1 MFKVLRDWIQRYFSD
16 EEAVVLA
23 VLLFL
28 AFTAVLTL
36 GGMLAPVLA
45 GMVLAYLMQGLVVT
59 LERLRV
65 PGGVAVGLVF
75 ALFMGLLL
83 VFIVVVVPLL
93 WHQLITLFNELPGM
107 LAKWQSLLLLLPERY
122 PHLVSDEQV
131 LQAIEAARGEI
142 GKFGQW
148 ALTFSLS
155 SLPLL
160 VNIMIYLVLVPILVF
175 FFLKDRAMIGQWVR
189 GYLPRER
196 ALITRVAHEMNRQI
210 ANYIRGKVIEIF
222 ICGGVTYIAFVVLEL
237 NYAALLA
244 LLVGISVV
252 VPYVGAVVVT
262 VPVFLIA
269 LFQWGWSDQFIYLMA
284 VYGIIQTLDG
294 NVLVPL
300 LFSEAVNLH
309 PVAIICAV
317 LLFGGL
323 WGFWGGVLRDSPGDA
338 VQGRAGCLAAQGA
351 GGGAAALRGWFDRSV
366 GLMAPSRASSLP
378 QLTEL
383 FRKTPSNVGAGLLA
397 KAPSQASIESGL
409 VQCLSSR
416 QNRINMPRHLH
427 AAPFLTQYAILVDQ
441 ERAAIHAHVFLAV
454 ELFQLD
460 HVEQLTDG
468 FVLVADQ
475 LKGEFLFALEVL
487 VGFEA
492 VARHAE
498 HFGIGG
504 LERSVL
510 ITKALPLGRAAR
522 GAVLGVEVDHY
533 LLAFQAGEADGLPA
547 GGGGLEIG
555 NRLVDGNGHES
566 FLTLGSVGARVRSGH
581 RGSARRQ
588 NPGTDRAAS

>member
-45 GMVLAYLMQGLVVT
+45 GMVLAYLMQGLVVI
-59 LERLRV
+59 LERLRL
-65 PGGVAVGLVF
+65 PGAVAVGLVF
-75 ALFMGLLL
+75 ALFMGGLL
-83 VFIVVVVPLL
+83 VFILVVVPLL

-131 LQAIEAARGEI
+131 LQAIEVARGEI

-175 FFLKDRAMIGQWVR
+175 FFLKDREMIGQWVR

-196 ALITRVAHEMNRQI
+196 ALITRVAQEMNRQI

-222 ICGGVTYIAFVVLEL
+222 ICGGVTYIAFVALGL

-244 LLVGISVV
+244 LLVGVSVV

-262 VPVFLIA
+262 VPVLLIA

-323 WGFWGGVLRDSPGDA
+323 WGFWGVFFAIP
-338 VQGRAGCLAAQGA
+338 LA
-351 GGGAAALRGWFDRSV
+351 
-366 GLMAPSRASSLP
+366 
-378 QLTEL
+378 TL
-383 FRKTPSNVGAGLLA
+383 FK
-397 KAPSQASIESGL
+397 
-409 VQCLSSR
+409 
-416 QNRINMPRHLH
+416 
-427 AAPFLTQYAILVDQ
+427 
-441 ERAAIHAHVFLAV
+441 
-454 ELFQLD
+454 
-460 HVEQLTDG
+460 
-468 FVLVADQ
+468 
-475 LKGEFLFALEVL
+475 
-487 VGFEA
+487 
-492 VARHAE
+492 
-498 HFGIGG
+498 
-504 LERSVL
+504 
-510 ITKALPLGRAAR
+510 
-522 GAVLGVEVDHY
+522 AVLDAWPRKEPEVSP
-533 LLAFQAGEADGLPA
+533 LL
-547 GGGGLEIG
+547 
-555 NRLVDGNGHES
+555 
-566 FLTLGSVGARVRSGH
+566 
-581 RGSARRQ
+581 
-588 NPGTDRAAS
+588 

>member
-59 LERLRV
+59 LERLRI

-75 ALFMGLLL
+75 ALFMGVLL

-131 LQAIEAARGEI
+131 LQAIEVARGEI

-175 FFLKDRAMIGQWVR
+175 FFLKDREMIGLWVR

-222 ICGGVTYIAFVVLEL
+222 ICGGATYIGFVVLGL

-262 VPVFLIA
+262 VPVLLIA

-284 VYGIIQTLDG
+284 VYGIIQVLDG

-323 WGFWGGVLRDSPGDA
+323 WGFWGVFFAIP
-338 VQGRAGCLAAQGA
+338 LA
-351 GGGAAALRGWFDRSV
+351 
-366 GLMAPSRASSLP
+366 
-378 QLTEL
+378 TL
-383 FRKTPSNVGAGLLA
+383 FK
-397 KAPSQASIESGL
+397 
-409 VQCLSSR
+409 
-416 QNRINMPRHLH
+416 
-427 AAPFLTQYAILVDQ
+427 
-441 ERAAIHAHVFLAV
+441 
-454 ELFQLD
+454 
-460 HVEQLTDG
+460 
-468 FVLVADQ
+468 
-475 LKGEFLFALEVL
+475 
-487 VGFEA
+487 
-492 VARHAE
+492 
-498 HFGIGG
+498 
-504 LERSVL
+504 
-510 ITKALPLGRAAR
+510 
-522 GAVLGVEVDHY
+522 AVLDAWPRKEPVVAP
-533 LLAFQAGEADGLPA
+533 LL
-547 GGGGLEIG
+547 
-555 NRLVDGNGHES
+555 
-566 FLTLGSVGARVRSGH
+566 
-581 RGSARRQ
+581 
-588 NPGTDRAAS
+588 

>member
-45 GMVLAYLMQGLVVT
+45 GMVLAYLMQGLVTT
-59 LERLRV
+59 LERLRL

-75 ALFMGLLL
+75 ALFMGLLV
-83 VFIVVVVPLL
+83 VFIVVVLPLL

-131 LQAIEAARGEI
+131 LQAIEVARGEI

-175 FFLKDRAMIGQWVR
+175 FFLKDRAMIGRWVS

-196 ALITRVAHEMNRQI
+196 ALITRVAEEMNRQI
-210 ANYIRGKVIEIF
+210 ANYIRGKVIEIV
-222 ICGGVTYIAFVVLEL
+222 ICGGVTYIAFVSLGL

-244 LLVGISVV
+244 LLVGVSVV

-262 VPVFLIA
+262 VPVMLIA

-323 WGFWGGVLRDSPGDA
+323 WGFWGVFFAIP
-338 VQGRAGCLAAQGA
+338 LA
-351 GGGAAALRGWFDRSV
+351 
-366 GLMAPSRASSLP
+366 
-378 QLTEL
+378 TL
-383 FRKTPSNVGAGLLA
+383 FK
-397 KAPSQASIESGL
+397 
-409 VQCLSSR
+409 
-416 QNRINMPRHLH
+416 
-427 AAPFLTQYAILVDQ
+427 
-441 ERAAIHAHVFLAV
+441 
-454 ELFQLD
+454 
-460 HVEQLTDG
+460 
-468 FVLVADQ
+468 
-475 LKGEFLFALEVL
+475 
-487 VGFEA
+487 
-492 VARHAE
+492 
-498 HFGIGG
+498 
-504 LERSVL
+504 
-510 ITKALPLGRAAR
+510 
-522 GAVLGVEVDHY
+522 AVLDAWPRQEPVVAP
-533 LLAFQAGEADGLPA
+533 LL
-547 GGGGLEIG
+547 
-555 NRLVDGNGHES
+555 
-566 FLTLGSVGARVRSGH
+566 
-581 RGSARRQ
+581 
-588 NPGTDRAAS
+588 

>member
-45 GMVLAYLMQGLVVT
+45 GMVLAYLMQGLVII
-59 LERLRV
+59 LERLRL
-65 PGGVAVGLVF
+65 PGGAAVGLVF
-75 ALFMGLLL
+75 ALFMGVLL

-107 LAKWQSLLLLLPERY
+107 LGKWQSLLLLLPERY

-175 FFLKDRAMIGQWVR
+175 FFLKDREMIGEWVR

-196 ALITRVAHEMNRQI
+196 TLITRVAQEMNRQI

-222 ICGGVTYIAFVVLEL
+222 ICGGVTYIAFAALGL

-244 LLVGISVV
+244 LLVGVSVV

-262 VPVFLIA
+262 VPVLLIA

-323 WGFWGGVLRDSPGDA
+323 WGFWGIFFAIP
-338 VQGRAGCLAAQGA
+338 LA
-351 GGGAAALRGWFDRSV
+351 
-366 GLMAPSRASSLP
+366 
-378 QLTEL
+378 TL
-383 FRKTPSNVGAGLLA
+383 FK
-397 KAPSQASIESGL
+397 
-409 VQCLSSR
+409 
-416 QNRINMPRHLH
+416 
-427 AAPFLTQYAILVDQ
+427 
-441 ERAAIHAHVFLAV
+441 
-454 ELFQLD
+454 
-460 HVEQLTDG
+460 
-468 FVLVADQ
+468 
-475 LKGEFLFALEVL
+475 
-487 VGFEA
+487 
-492 VARHAE
+492 
-498 HFGIGG
+498 
-504 LERSVL
+504 
-510 ITKALPLGRAAR
+510 
-522 GAVLGVEVDHY
+522 AVLDAWPRKEPIVAP
-533 LLAFQAGEADGLPA
+533 LL
-547 GGGGLEIG
+547 
-555 NRLVDGNGHES
+555 
-566 FLTLGSVGARVRSGH
+566 
-581 RGSARRQ
+581 
-588 NPGTDRAAS
+588 

>member
-59 LERLRV
+59 LERLRM
-65 PGGVAVGLVF
+65 PGGAAVGLVF

-83 VFIVVVVPLL
+83 VFIIIVVPLL

-131 LQAIEAARGEI
+131 LQAIEVARGEI

-175 FFLKDRAMIGQWVR
+175 FFLKDREMIGQWVR

-196 ALITRVAHEMNRQI
+196 ALITRVAQEMNRQI

-222 ICGGVTYIAFVVLEL
+222 ICGGVTYIAFVALGL
-237 NYAALLA
+237 NYSALLA

-262 VPVFLIA
+262 VPVLLIA

-323 WGFWGGVLRDSPGDA
+323 WGFWGVFFAIP
-338 VQGRAGCLAAQGA
+338 LA
-351 GGGAAALRGWFDRSV
+351 
-366 GLMAPSRASSLP
+366 
-378 QLTEL
+378 TL
-383 FRKTPSNVGAGLLA
+383 FK
-397 KAPSQASIESGL
+397 
-409 VQCLSSR
+409 
-416 QNRINMPRHLH
+416 
-427 AAPFLTQYAILVDQ
+427 
-441 ERAAIHAHVFLAV
+441 
-454 ELFQLD
+454 
-460 HVEQLTDG
+460 
-468 FVLVADQ
+468 
-475 LKGEFLFALEVL
+475 
-487 VGFEA
+487 
-492 VARHAE
+492 
-498 HFGIGG
+498 
-504 LERSVL
+504 
-510 ITKALPLGRAAR
+510 
-522 GAVLGVEVDHY
+522 AVLDAWPRKEPMVAP
-533 LLAFQAGEADGLPA
+533 LL
-547 GGGGLEIG
+547 
-555 NRLVDGNGHES
+555 
-566 FLTLGSVGARVRSGH
+566 
-581 RGSARRQ
+581 
-588 NPGTDRAAS
+588 

>member
-75 ALFMGLLL
+75 ALFMGVLMLFIL
-83 VFIVVVVPLL
+83 VVLPLL

-175 FFLKDRAMIGQWVR
+175 FFLKDRVMIGEWVR

-196 ALITRVAHEMNRQI
+196 ALITRVAQEMNRQI
-210 ANYIRGKVIEIF
+210 ANYIRGKVIEIV
-222 ICGGVTYIAFVVLEL
+222 ICGGVTYIAFVALGL

-244 LLVGISVV
+244 LLVGVSVV

-262 VPVFLIA
+262 VPVLLIA

-323 WGFWGGVLRDSPGDA
+323 WGFWGVFFAIP
-338 VQGRAGCLAAQGA
+338 LA
-351 GGGAAALRGWFDRSV
+351 
-366 GLMAPSRASSLP
+366 
-378 QLTEL
+378 TL
-383 FRKTPSNVGAGLLA
+383 FK
-397 KAPSQASIESGL
+397 
-409 VQCLSSR
+409 
-416 QNRINMPRHLH
+416 
-427 AAPFLTQYAILVDQ
+427 
-441 ERAAIHAHVFLAV
+441 
-454 ELFQLD
+454 
-460 HVEQLTDG
+460 
-468 FVLVADQ
+468 
-475 LKGEFLFALEVL
+475 
-487 VGFEA
+487 
-492 VARHAE
+492 
-498 HFGIGG
+498 
-504 LERSVL
+504 
-510 ITKALPLGRAAR
+510 
-522 GAVLGVEVDHY
+522 AVLDAWPRKEPVVAP
-533 LLAFQAGEADGLPA
+533 LL
-547 GGGGLEIG
+547 
-555 NRLVDGNGHES
+555 
-566 FLTLGSVGARVRSGH
+566 
-581 RGSARRQ
+581 
-588 NPGTDRAAS
+588 

>member
-1 MFKVLRDWIQRYFSD
+1 
-16 EEAVVLA
+16 
-23 VLLFL
+23 
-28 AFTAVLTL
+28 
-36 GGMLAPVLA
+36 
-45 GMVLAYLMQGLVVT
+45 MQGLVVS

-83 VFIVVVVPLL
+83 VFMVVVVPLL

-107 LAKWQSLLLLLPERY
+107 LAKWQTLLLLLPERY

-131 LQAIEAARGEI
+131 LQAIEVARGEI

-175 FFLKDRAMIGQWVR
+175 FFLKDREMIGQWVR

-196 ALITRVAHEMNRQI
+196 ALITRVAREMNRQI

-222 ICGGVTYIAFVVLEL
+222 ICGGVTYVAFVVLDL

-323 WGFWGGVLRDSPGDA
+323 WGFWGVFFAIP
-338 VQGRAGCLAAQGA
+338 LA
-351 GGGAAALRGWFDRSV
+351 
-366 GLMAPSRASSLP
+366 
-378 QLTEL
+378 TL
-383 FRKTPSNVGAGLLA
+383 FK
-397 KAPSQASIESGL
+397 
-409 VQCLSSR
+409 
-416 QNRINMPRHLH
+416 
-427 AAPFLTQYAILVDQ
+427 
-441 ERAAIHAHVFLAV
+441 
-454 ELFQLD
+454 
-460 HVEQLTDG
+460 
-468 FVLVADQ
+468 
-475 LKGEFLFALEVL
+475 
-487 VGFEA
+487 
-492 VARHAE
+492 
-498 HFGIGG
+498 
-504 LERSVL
+504 
-510 ITKALPLGRAAR
+510 
-522 GAVLGVEVDHY
+522 AVLDAWPRKEPVVAP
-533 LLAFQAGEADGLPA
+533 LL
-547 GGGGLEIG
+547 
-555 NRLVDGNGHES
+555 
-566 FLTLGSVGARVRSGH
+566 
-581 RGSARRQ
+581 
-588 NPGTDRAAS
+588 

>member
-45 GMVLAYLMQGLVVT
+45 GMVLAYLMQGLVTT
-59 LERLRV
+59 LERMRL

-75 ALFMGLLL
+75 ALFMGLLV
-83 VFIVVVVPLL
+83 VFIVVVLPLL

-131 LQAIEAARGEI
+131 LQAIEVARGEI

-175 FFLKDRAMIGQWVR
+175 FFLKDRAMIGRWVS

-196 ALITRVAHEMNRQI
+196 ALITRVAEEMNRQI
-210 ANYIRGKVIEIF
+210 ANYIRGKVIEII
-222 ICGGVTYIAFVVLEL
+222 ICGGVTYIAFVTLGL

-244 LLVGISVV
+244 LLVGVSVV

-262 VPVFLIA
+262 VPVMLIA

-323 WGFWGGVLRDSPGDA
+323 WGFWGVFFAIP
-338 VQGRAGCLAAQGA
+338 LA
-351 GGGAAALRGWFDRSV
+351 
-366 GLMAPSRASSLP
+366 
-378 QLTEL
+378 TL
-383 FRKTPSNVGAGLLA
+383 FK
-397 KAPSQASIESGL
+397 
-409 VQCLSSR
+409 
-416 QNRINMPRHLH
+416 
-427 AAPFLTQYAILVDQ
+427 
-441 ERAAIHAHVFLAV
+441 
-454 ELFQLD
+454 
-460 HVEQLTDG
+460 
-468 FVLVADQ
+468 
-475 LKGEFLFALEVL
+475 
-487 VGFEA
+487 
-492 VARHAE
+492 
-498 HFGIGG
+498 
-504 LERSVL
+504 
-510 ITKALPLGRAAR
+510 
-522 GAVLGVEVDHY
+522 AVLDAWPRQEPVVAP
-533 LLAFQAGEADGLPA
+533 LL
-547 GGGGLEIG
+547 
-555 NRLVDGNGHES
+555 
-566 FLTLGSVGARVRSGH
+566 
-581 RGSARRQ
+581 
-588 NPGTDRAAS
+588 

>member
-45 GMVLAYLMQGLVVT
+45 GMVLAYLMQGLVVS
-59 LERLRV
+59 LERVRV

-107 LAKWQSLLLLLPERY
+107 LAKWQTLLLLLPERY

-131 LQAIEAARGEI
+131 LRAIEVARGEI

-175 FFLKDRAMIGQWVR
+175 FFLKDRQMIGEWVR

-196 ALITRVAHEMNRQI
+196 ALITRVAREMNRQI

-222 ICGGVTYIAFVVLEL
+222 ICGGVTYIAFVVLGL

-323 WGFWGGVLRDSPGDA
+323 WGFWGVFFAIP
-338 VQGRAGCLAAQGA
+338 LA
-351 GGGAAALRGWFDRSV
+351 
-366 GLMAPSRASSLP
+366 
-378 QLTEL
+378 TL
-383 FRKTPSNVGAGLLA
+383 FK
-397 KAPSQASIESGL
+397 
-409 VQCLSSR
+409 
-416 QNRINMPRHLH
+416 
-427 AAPFLTQYAILVDQ
+427 
-441 ERAAIHAHVFLAV
+441 
-454 ELFQLD
+454 
-460 HVEQLTDG
+460 
-468 FVLVADQ
+468 
-475 LKGEFLFALEVL
+475 
-487 VGFEA
+487 
-492 VARHAE
+492 
-498 HFGIGG
+498 
-504 LERSVL
+504 
-510 ITKALPLGRAAR
+510 
-522 GAVLGVEVDHY
+522 AVLDAWPRKEPIVAP
-533 LLAFQAGEADGLPA
+533 LL
-547 GGGGLEIG
+547 
-555 NRLVDGNGHES
+555 
-566 FLTLGSVGARVRSGH
+566 
-581 RGSARRQ
+581 
-588 NPGTDRAAS
+588 

>member
-45 GMVLAYLMQGLVVT
+45 GMVLAFLLQGLVNA

-65 PGGVAVGLVF
+65 PTRLAVAVVF
-75 ALFMGLLL
+75 ALFMGALAVILL
-83 VFIVVVVPLL
+83 VLVPLL

-131 LQAIEAARGEI
+131 LQAIEVARGEI

-175 FFLKDRAMIGQWVR
+175 FFLKDREMIGQWVR

-222 ICGGVTYIAFVVLEL
+222 ICGGVTYIGFVVLGL

-244 LLVGISVV
+244 LLVGVSVV

-262 VPVFLIA
+262 VPVMLIA

-323 WGFWGGVLRDSPGDA
+323 WGFWGVFFAIP
-338 VQGRAGCLAAQGA
+338 LA
-351 GGGAAALRGWFDRSV
+351 
-366 GLMAPSRASSLP
+366 
-378 QLTEL
+378 TL
-383 FRKTPSNVGAGLLA
+383 FK
-397 KAPSQASIESGL
+397 
-409 VQCLSSR
+409 
-416 QNRINMPRHLH
+416 
-427 AAPFLTQYAILVDQ
+427 
-441 ERAAIHAHVFLAV
+441 
-454 ELFQLD
+454 
-460 HVEQLTDG
+460 
-468 FVLVADQ
+468 
-475 LKGEFLFALEVL
+475 
-487 VGFEA
+487 
-492 VARHAE
+492 
-498 HFGIGG
+498 
-504 LERSVL
+504 
-510 ITKALPLGRAAR
+510 
-522 GAVLGVEVDHY
+522 AVLDAWPRKEPIVAP
-533 LLAFQAGEADGLPA
+533 LL
-547 GGGGLEIG
+547 
-555 NRLVDGNGHES
+555 
-566 FLTLGSVGARVRSGH
+566 
-581 RGSARRQ
+581 
-588 NPGTDRAAS
+588 

>member
-45 GMVLAYLMQGLVVT
+45 GMVLAYLMQGLVTT
-59 LERLRV
+59 LERLRL

-75 ALFMGLLL
+75 ALFMGVLV
-83 VFIVVVVPLL
+83 VFIVVVLPLL

-131 LQAIEAARGEI
+131 LQAIEVARGEI

-175 FFLKDRAMIGQWVR
+175 FFLKDRAMIGRWVS

-196 ALITRVAHEMNRQI
+196 ALITRVAEEMNRQI
-210 ANYIRGKVIEIF
+210 ANYIRGKVIEIV
-222 ICGGVTYIAFVVLEL
+222 ICGGVTYIAFVALGL

-244 LLVGISVV
+244 LLVGVSVV

-262 VPVFLIA
+262 VPVMLIA

-323 WGFWGGVLRDSPGDA
+323 WGFWGVFFAIP
-338 VQGRAGCLAAQGA
+338 LA
-351 GGGAAALRGWFDRSV
+351 
-366 GLMAPSRASSLP
+366 
-378 QLTEL
+378 TL
-383 FRKTPSNVGAGLLA
+383 FK
-397 KAPSQASIESGL
+397 
-409 VQCLSSR
+409 
-416 QNRINMPRHLH
+416 
-427 AAPFLTQYAILVDQ
+427 
-441 ERAAIHAHVFLAV
+441 
-454 ELFQLD
+454 
-460 HVEQLTDG
+460 
-468 FVLVADQ
+468 
-475 LKGEFLFALEVL
+475 
-487 VGFEA
+487 
-492 VARHAE
+492 
-498 HFGIGG
+498 
-504 LERSVL
+504 
-510 ITKALPLGRAAR
+510 
-522 GAVLGVEVDHY
+522 AVLDAWPRQEPVVAP
-533 LLAFQAGEADGLPA
+533 LL
-547 GGGGLEIG
+547 
-555 NRLVDGNGHES
+555 
-566 FLTLGSVGARVRSGH
+566 
-581 RGSARRQ
+581 
-588 NPGTDRAAS
+588 

>member
-59 LERLRV
+59 LERLRM
-65 PGGVAVGLVF
+65 PGAAAVGLVF

-83 VFIVVVVPLL
+83 VFIVVAVPLL

-131 LQAIEAARGEI
+131 LRAIEVARGEI
-142 GKFGQW
+142 GNFGQW

-175 FFLKDRAMIGQWVR
+175 FFLKDREMIGQWVR

-222 ICGGVTYIAFVVLEL
+222 ICGGATYIGFVVLGL

-244 LLVGISVV
+244 LLVGVSVV

-262 VPVFLIA
+262 VPVLLIA

-284 VYGIIQTLDG
+284 VYGIIQVLDG

-323 WGFWGGVLRDSPGDA
+323 WGFWGVFFAIP
-338 VQGRAGCLAAQGA
+338 LA
-351 GGGAAALRGWFDRSV
+351 
-366 GLMAPSRASSLP
+366 
-378 QLTEL
+378 TL
-383 FRKTPSNVGAGLLA
+383 FK
-397 KAPSQASIESGL
+397 
-409 VQCLSSR
+409 
-416 QNRINMPRHLH
+416 
-427 AAPFLTQYAILVDQ
+427 
-441 ERAAIHAHVFLAV
+441 
-454 ELFQLD
+454 
-460 HVEQLTDG
+460 
-468 FVLVADQ
+468 
-475 LKGEFLFALEVL
+475 
-487 VGFEA
+487 
-492 VARHAE
+492 
-498 HFGIGG
+498 
-504 LERSVL
+504 
-510 ITKALPLGRAAR
+510 
-522 GAVLGVEVDHY
+522 AVLDAWPRKEPVVAP
-533 LLAFQAGEADGLPA
+533 LL
-547 GGGGLEIG
+547 
-555 NRLVDGNGHES
+555 
-566 FLTLGSVGARVRSGH
+566 
-581 RGSARRQ
+581 
-588 NPGTDRAAS
+588 

>member
-45 GMVLAYLMQGLVVT
+45 GMVLAYLMQGLVTT
-59 LERLRV
+59 LERLRL
-65 PGGVAVGLVF
+65 PGGLAVGLVF
-75 ALFMGLLL
+75 ALFMGLLV
-83 VFIVVVVPLL
+83 VFIVVVLPLL

-131 LQAIEAARGEI
+131 LQAIEVARGEI

-175 FFLKDRAMIGQWVR
+175 FFLKDREMIGRWVS

-196 ALITRVAHEMNRQI
+196 ALITRVAEEMNRQI
-210 ANYIRGKVIEIF
+210 ANYIRGKVIEVV
-222 ICGGVTYIAFVVLEL
+222 ICGGVTYIAFVALGL

-244 LLVGISVV
+244 LLVGVSVV

-262 VPVFLIA
+262 VPVMLIA

-323 WGFWGGVLRDSPGDA
+323 WGFWGVFFTIP
-338 VQGRAGCLAAQGA
+338 LA
-351 GGGAAALRGWFDRSV
+351 
-366 GLMAPSRASSLP
+366 
-378 QLTEL
+378 TL
-383 FRKTPSNVGAGLLA
+383 FK
-397 KAPSQASIESGL
+397 
-409 VQCLSSR
+409 
-416 QNRINMPRHLH
+416 
-427 AAPFLTQYAILVDQ
+427 
-441 ERAAIHAHVFLAV
+441 
-454 ELFQLD
+454 
-460 HVEQLTDG
+460 
-468 FVLVADQ
+468 
-475 LKGEFLFALEVL
+475 
-487 VGFEA
+487 
-492 VARHAE
+492 
-498 HFGIGG
+498 
-504 LERSVL
+504 
-510 ITKALPLGRAAR
+510 
-522 GAVLGVEVDHY
+522 AVLDAWPRQEPVVAP
-533 LLAFQAGEADGLPA
+533 LL
-547 GGGGLEIG
+547 
-555 NRLVDGNGHES
+555 
-566 FLTLGSVGARVRSGH
+566 
-581 RGSARRQ
+581 
-588 NPGTDRAAS
+588 

>member
-59 LERLRV
+59 LERLRMS
-65 PGGVAVGLVF
+65 GGAAVGLVF

-83 VFIVVVVPLL
+83 VFIIVVVPLL

-131 LQAIEAARGEI
+131 LQAIEVARGEI

-175 FFLKDRAMIGQWVR
+175 FFLKDREIIGQWVR

-196 ALITRVAHEMNRQI
+196 ALITRVAQEMNRQI

-222 ICGGVTYIAFVVLEL
+222 ICGGVTYIAFVALGL
-237 NYAALLA
+237 NYSALLA

-262 VPVFLIA
+262 VPVLLIA

-323 WGFWGGVLRDSPGDA
+323 WGFWGVFFAIP
-338 VQGRAGCLAAQGA
+338 LA
-351 GGGAAALRGWFDRSV
+351 
-366 GLMAPSRASSLP
+366 
-378 QLTEL
+378 TL
-383 FRKTPSNVGAGLLA
+383 FK
-397 KAPSQASIESGL
+397 
-409 VQCLSSR
+409 
-416 QNRINMPRHLH
+416 
-427 AAPFLTQYAILVDQ
+427 
-441 ERAAIHAHVFLAV
+441 
-454 ELFQLD
+454 
-460 HVEQLTDG
+460 
-468 FVLVADQ
+468 
-475 LKGEFLFALEVL
+475 
-487 VGFEA
+487 
-492 VARHAE
+492 
-498 HFGIGG
+498 
-504 LERSVL
+504 
-510 ITKALPLGRAAR
+510 
-522 GAVLGVEVDHY
+522 AVLDAWPRKEPMVAP
-533 LLAFQAGEADGLPA
+533 LL
-547 GGGGLEIG
+547 
-555 NRLVDGNGHES
+555 
-566 FLTLGSVGARVRSGH
+566 
-581 RGSARRQ
+581 
-588 NPGTDRAAS
+588 

>member
-45 GMVLAYLMQGLVVT
+45 GMVLAYLMQGLVTT
-59 LERLRV
+59 LERLRL
-65 PGGVAVGLVF
+65 PGAVAVGLVF

-83 VFIVVVVPLL
+83 VFIVVIVPLL
-93 WHQLITLFNELPGM
+93 WHQLVTLFNELPGM
-107 LAKWQSLLLLLPERY
+107 LAKWQSVLLLLPERY

-131 LQAIEAARGEI
+131 LQAIEVVRGQI
-142 GKFGQW
+142 GKFGQR

-175 FFLKDRAMIGQWVR
+175 FFLKDREMIGRWVR

-196 ALITRVAHEMNRQI
+196 ALITRVAQEMNRQI

-222 ICGGVTYIAFVVLEL
+222 ICGGVTYVGFVALGL

-252 VPYVGAVVVT
+252 VPYVGTVVVT
-262 VPVFLIA
+262 VPVALIA
-269 LFQWGWSDQFIYLMA
+269 LFQWGWGDQFIYLMA

-323 WGFWGGVLRDSPGDA
+323 WGFWGVFFAIP
-338 VQGRAGCLAAQGA
+338 LA
-351 GGGAAALRGWFDRSV
+351 
-366 GLMAPSRASSLP
+366 
-378 QLTEL
+378 TL
-383 FRKTPSNVGAGLLA
+383 FK
-397 KAPSQASIESGL
+397 
-409 VQCLSSR
+409 
-416 QNRINMPRHLH
+416 
-427 AAPFLTQYAILVDQ
+427 
-441 ERAAIHAHVFLAV
+441 
-454 ELFQLD
+454 
-460 HVEQLTDG
+460 
-468 FVLVADQ
+468 
-475 LKGEFLFALEVL
+475 
-487 VGFEA
+487 
-492 VARHAE
+492 
-498 HFGIGG
+498 
-504 LERSVL
+504 
-510 ITKALPLGRAAR
+510 
-522 GAVLGVEVDHY
+522 AVLDAWPSKEPIVAP
-533 LLAFQAGEADGLPA
+533 LL
-547 GGGGLEIG
+547 
-555 NRLVDGNGHES
+555 
-566 FLTLGSVGARVRSGH
+566 
-581 RGSARRQ
+581 
-588 NPGTDRAAS
+588 

>member
-28 AFTAVLTL
+28 AFAAVLTL

-59 LERLRV
+59 LERLRI
-65 PGGVAVGLVF
+65 PGGAAVGLVF
-75 ALFMGLLL
+75 ALFMGVLLL
-83 VFIVVVVPLL
+83 FIVVVLPLL

-175 FFLKDRAMIGQWVR
+175 FFLKDRVMIGEWVR

-196 ALITRVAHEMNRQI
+196 ALITRVAEEMNRQI
-210 ANYIRGKVIEIF
+210 ANYIRGKVIEIV
-222 ICGGVTYIAFVVLEL
+222 ICGGVTYIAFVALGL

-244 LLVGISVV
+244 LLVGVSVV

-262 VPVFLIA
+262 VPVMLIA

-323 WGFWGGVLRDSPGDA
+323 WGFWGVFFAIP
-338 VQGRAGCLAAQGA
+338 LA
-351 GGGAAALRGWFDRSV
+351 
-366 GLMAPSRASSLP
+366 
-378 QLTEL
+378 TL
-383 FRKTPSNVGAGLLA
+383 FK
-397 KAPSQASIESGL
+397 
-409 VQCLSSR
+409 
-416 QNRINMPRHLH
+416 
-427 AAPFLTQYAILVDQ
+427 
-441 ERAAIHAHVFLAV
+441 
-454 ELFQLD
+454 
-460 HVEQLTDG
+460 
-468 FVLVADQ
+468 
-475 LKGEFLFALEVL
+475 
-487 VGFEA
+487 
-492 VARHAE
+492 
-498 HFGIGG
+498 
-504 LERSVL
+504 
-510 ITKALPLGRAAR
+510 
-522 GAVLGVEVDHY
+522 AVLDAWPRKEPVVAP
-533 LLAFQAGEADGLPA
+533 LL
-547 GGGGLEIG
+547 
-555 NRLVDGNGHES
+555 
-566 FLTLGSVGARVRSGH
+566 
-581 RGSARRQ
+581 
-588 NPGTDRAAS
+588 

>member
-45 GMVLAYLMQGLVVT
+45 GMVLAYLMQGLVVS

-107 LAKWQSLLLLLPERY
+107 LAKWQTLLLLLPERY

-131 LQAIEAARGEI
+131 LQAIEVARGEI

-175 FFLKDRAMIGQWVR
+175 FFLKDRQMIGEWVR

-262 VPVFLIA
+262 VPVLLIA

-323 WGFWGGVLRDSPGDA
+323 WGFWGVFFAIP
-338 VQGRAGCLAAQGA
+338 LA
-351 GGGAAALRGWFDRSV
+351 
-366 GLMAPSRASSLP
+366 
-378 QLTEL
+378 TL
-383 FRKTPSNVGAGLLA
+383 FK
-397 KAPSQASIESGL
+397 
-409 VQCLSSR
+409 
-416 QNRINMPRHLH
+416 
-427 AAPFLTQYAILVDQ
+427 
-441 ERAAIHAHVFLAV
+441 
-454 ELFQLD
+454 
-460 HVEQLTDG
+460 
-468 FVLVADQ
+468 
-475 LKGEFLFALEVL
+475 
-487 VGFEA
+487 
-492 VARHAE
+492 
-498 HFGIGG
+498 
-504 LERSVL
+504 
-510 ITKALPLGRAAR
+510 
-522 GAVLGVEVDHY
+522 AVLDAWPRKEPVVAP
-533 LLAFQAGEADGLPA
+533 LL
-547 GGGGLEIG
+547 
-555 NRLVDGNGHES
+555 
-566 FLTLGSVGARVRSGH
+566 
-581 RGSARRQ
+581 
-588 NPGTDRAAS
+588 

>member
-65 PGGVAVGLVF
+65 PGGAAVGLVF
-75 ALFMGLLL
+75 ALFMGVLL
-83 VFIVVVVPLL
+83 VFIIVVVPLL

-131 LQAIEAARGEI
+131 LRAIEVARGEI
-142 GKFGQW
+142 GNFGQW

-175 FFLKDRAMIGQWVR
+175 FFLKDREMIGEWVR

-222 ICGGVTYIAFVVLEL
+222 ICGGATYIGFVVLGL

-244 LLVGISVV
+244 LLVGVSVV

-262 VPVFLIA
+262 VPVLLIA

-284 VYGIIQTLDG
+284 VYGIIQVLDG

-323 WGFWGGVLRDSPGDA
+323 WGFWGVFFAIP
-338 VQGRAGCLAAQGA
+338 LA
-351 GGGAAALRGWFDRSV
+351 
-366 GLMAPSRASSLP
+366 
-378 QLTEL
+378 TL
-383 FRKTPSNVGAGLLA
+383 FK
-397 KAPSQASIESGL
+397 
-409 VQCLSSR
+409 
-416 QNRINMPRHLH
+416 
-427 AAPFLTQYAILVDQ
+427 
-441 ERAAIHAHVFLAV
+441 
-454 ELFQLD
+454 
-460 HVEQLTDG
+460 
-468 FVLVADQ
+468 
-475 LKGEFLFALEVL
+475 
-487 VGFEA
+487 
-492 VARHAE
+492 
-498 HFGIGG
+498 
-504 LERSVL
+504 
-510 ITKALPLGRAAR
+510 
-522 GAVLGVEVDHY
+522 AVLDAWPRKEPVVAP
-533 LLAFQAGEADGLPA
+533 LL
-547 GGGGLEIG
+547 
-555 NRLVDGNGHES
+555 
-566 FLTLGSVGARVRSGH
+566 
-581 RGSARRQ
+581 
-588 NPGTDRAAS
+588 

>member
-59 LERLRV
+59 LERLRI

-75 ALFMGLLL
+75 ALFMGVLL
-83 VFIVVVVPLL
+83 VFIVIVVPLL

-131 LQAIEAARGEI
+131 LQAIEVARGEI

-175 FFLKDRAMIGQWVR
+175 FFLKDREMIGLWVR

-222 ICGGVTYIAFVVLEL
+222 ICGGATYIGFVVLGL

-262 VPVFLIA
+262 VPVLLIA

-284 VYGIIQTLDG
+284 VYGIIQVLDG

-323 WGFWGGVLRDSPGDA
+323 WGFWGVFFAIP
-338 VQGRAGCLAAQGA
+338 LA
-351 GGGAAALRGWFDRSV
+351 
-366 GLMAPSRASSLP
+366 
-378 QLTEL
+378 TL
-383 FRKTPSNVGAGLLA
+383 FK
-397 KAPSQASIESGL
+397 
-409 VQCLSSR
+409 
-416 QNRINMPRHLH
+416 
-427 AAPFLTQYAILVDQ
+427 
-441 ERAAIHAHVFLAV
+441 
-454 ELFQLD
+454 
-460 HVEQLTDG
+460 
-468 FVLVADQ
+468 
-475 LKGEFLFALEVL
+475 
-487 VGFEA
+487 
-492 VARHAE
+492 
-498 HFGIGG
+498 
-504 LERSVL
+504 
-510 ITKALPLGRAAR
+510 
-522 GAVLGVEVDHY
+522 AVLDAWPRKEPVVAP
-533 LLAFQAGEADGLPA
+533 LL
-547 GGGGLEIG
+547 
-555 NRLVDGNGHES
+555 
-566 FLTLGSVGARVRSGH
+566 
-581 RGSARRQ
+581 
-588 NPGTDRAAS
+588 